1 MKREVSGHFSLMPCF
16 CSSHEAPV
24 FSPYIYRK
32 SSFEAL
38 KRSTCSIRETP
49 LFSSIAVII
58 FAFSEIQFTSDKNVV
73 NKTVSDIMNAAMLHK
88 CYMLLSNA

>member
-24 FSPYIYRK
+24 FSQ
-32 SSFEAL
+32 AL
-38 KRSTCSIRETP
+38 KRSTCRIRETP
-49 LFSSIAVII
+49 LFSSITVII